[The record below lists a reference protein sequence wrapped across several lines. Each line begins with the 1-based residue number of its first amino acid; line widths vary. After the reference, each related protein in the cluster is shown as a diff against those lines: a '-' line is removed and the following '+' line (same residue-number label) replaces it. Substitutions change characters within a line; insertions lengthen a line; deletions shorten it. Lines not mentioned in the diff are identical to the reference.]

1 MDEQEAIRF
10 CQGGDKESFRVLVE
24 KHQDKAYRAACMILG
39 DPGAAEDVV
48 QDAFLAAWRSIDTFK
63 LGLPFAPWFYK
74 IVVRCA
80 VRQMKRKSIHVTS
93 VQDSD
98 EIELSDPAPG
108 PEQAL
113 KAAELKE
120 VVGKAISRLSPQR
133 KLIITLHY
141 YLEQKICEIAESLGL
156 PGGTVKS
163 EIFRARQEL
172 SQTLRGVFCD
182 EVERTKRK

>member
-1 MDEQEAIRF
+1 MRF

-63 LGLPFAPWFYK
+63 LWLPFAAWFHK
-74 IVVRCA
+74 IIVRCA
-80 VRQMKRKSIHVTS
+80 VRQIERKSIQMTS

-108 PEQAL
+108 PLQVV

-120 VVGKAISRLSPQR
+120 VLGKAIR
-133 KLIITLHY
+133 
-141 YLEQKICEIAESLGL
+141 
-156 PGGTVKS
+156 
-163 EIFRARQEL
+163 
-172 SQTLRGVFCD
+172 
-182 EVERTKRK
+182 